1 MARRQSRPIVPP
13 SVTPVDPSAGVRCA
27 LSGCLA
33 ILVLLTCIAVVAFL
47 LLWAVA
53 LHFDV
58 VRLAGSTIDRAA
70 INEAAALSQ
79 AAELGCSFP
88 AGSAAAATAAASHAA
103 GLPVVDADGGGGGT
117 RPPRPQA
124 GVRRFFFTAPDPVDT
139 SELCA
144 GLSVTVATEGR
155 WRRFPL
161 AGWMPGAALGGAV
174 RATLTAAGW
183 KAFTLAVLALIAA
196 ATGGG
201 GANGVGATAVSW
213 AGRSA
218 AGVARW
224 LVPLPPPPSPPS
236 SPVAASRWAA
246 ATAAEGATL
255 DVAPSALAVVPASAS
270 LIEVGSTTRR
280 VTRSW
285 ARKLV
290 KVEPRLEEAVASCY

>member
-1 MARRQSRPIVPP
+1 MARRRSRPTVPP

-27 LSGCLA
+27 LSNCLA

-58 VRLAGSTIDRAA
+58 ARLAGSSTDLAA
-70 INEAAALSQ
+70 VNEAAALSQ
-79 AAELGCSFP
+79 AAEVGCSFP
-88 AGSAAAATAAASHAA
+88 AGSAAAAAAAASHAA
-103 GLPVVDADGGGGGT
+103 GLSVVGADGGGGGT
-117 RPPRPQA
+117 PLPRPPA
-124 GVRRFFFTAPDPVDT
+124 GARRYFFTAPDAVDT
-139 SELCA
+139 TELCA
-144 GLSVTVATEGR
+144 GLSVTVASEGR

-161 AGWMPGAALGGAV
+161 AGWMPAAALGGAV

-196 ATGGG
+196 AAGGG
-201 GANGVGATAVSW
+201 GANGVGATAVTW

-224 LVPLPPPPSPPS
+224 LVPLPPPPPPPS
-236 SPVAASRWAA
+236 SPVAASHSAA
-246 ATAAEGATL
+246 FAAAEGATL
-255 DVAPSALAVVPASAS
+255 DMAPSASAVVPASAS

-285 ARKLV
+285 ARKLI
-290 KVEPRLEEAVASCY
+290 KVEPRSEKEVCY